1 MKMFLKLEQNRYILW
16 PAWVTGQDKQT
27 GDIVRSSRVG
37 GVWLSGRNVT
47 GQQEGR
53 HAFGSSGAATGGT
66 HPSGAVCKVTFPQ
79 ESFRMDRVRRLCKKE
94 D

>member
-1 MKMFLKLEQNRYILW
+1 MK
-16 PAWVTGQDKQT
+16 T
-27 GDIVRSSRVG
+27 GDMVRSSRVG
-37 GVWLSGRNVT
+37 GVWLQGGNVK

-53 HAFGSSGAATGGT
+53 HAFGSSGAATGGA
-66 HPSGAVCKVTFPQ
+66 HLAGAVRKVTFPQ

>member
-1 MKMFLKLEQNRYILW
+1 MIGQHMK
-16 PAWVTGQDKQT
+16 TGVM
-27 GDIVRSSRVG
+27 VRSSGVG
-37 GVWLSGRNVT
+37 GGWLQGCNVT

-53 HAFGSSGAATGGT
+53 HAFGSSGAATGGA
-66 HPSGAVCKVTFPQ
+66 HLAGAAHKVTFPQ